1 MFHCIKYDRITT
13 TKMSWGGYI
22 MSKTPKLS
30 RRMLEYK
37 NNFYKTYQ
45 SSVIP
50 ILKQFENNRKNK
62 IVSLLFIDVLIV
74 MVMIIPLID
83 IISGIC
89 FERDPI
95 IPFIEMVVLI
105 VSLVVIIVLPFN
117 FNSKFI
123 DTLKH
128 SCMNQLLKIFGDI
141 YWHDK
146 SDIITDNE
154 LSESN
159 LFGIYNTRTS
169 YDAFEGK
176 FQGVD
181 FKICE
186 TEMKHITGSGK
197 RRRIVNIFKGVIVKF
212 KSNKDI
218 KSNTIIATK
227 GDKKIKN
234 QNCVAGI
241 GLLGSLQILT
251 DLFKNGF
258 NIETLIIFIVLVAII
273 LGIVYLIN
281 KFSSRSDIKWQEIKL
296 EDPEFTKKYKAY
308 SGNQIEARYL
318 ITPAFMERFQNIQT
332 AFGTNKVK
340 CSFYGDSLMFAIS
353 TNKNLFEI
361 GNLWKNLENP
371 KQMETFF
378 NELSS
383 IFVLVEHF
391 KLDEKTH
398 L

>member
-1 MFHCIKYDRITT
+1 MRE
-13 TKMSWGGYI
+13 SA
-22 MSKTPKLS
+22 KLS
-30 RRMLEYK
+30 KRMLEYK
-37 NNFYKTYQ
+37 NDFYKTYQ

-62 IVSLLFIDVLIV
+62 ISLLLFIDVLIV
-74 MVMIIPLID
+74 GVMTIPLID
-83 IISGIC
+83 IISGAC
-89 FERDPI
+89 FERDPLV
-95 IPFIEMVVLI
+95 PFIEVVALI
-105 VSLVVIIVLPFN
+105 VSLIVIIVLPFH
-117 FNSKFI
+117 FNSKFT

-154 LSESN
+154 LSKSN

-169 YDAFEGK
+169 YDAFEGN

-186 TEMKHITGSGK
+186 TEMQHITGSGK
-197 RRRIVNIFKGVIVKF
+197 HRRVVTIFKGVIVKF

-234 QNCVAGI
+234 RNCVAGI
-241 GLLGSLQILT
+241 GLLGALQILP

-258 NIETLIIFIVLVAII
+258 NLEMLIVFLVLAAIIF
-273 LGIVYLIN
+273 GIVYLIN
-281 KFSSRSDIKWQEIKL
+281 KFSSKSDIKWQEIKL

-340 CSFYGDSLMFAIS
+340 CSFYGNSLMFAIS

-391 KLDEKTH
+391 KLDEKTG

>member
-1 MFHCIKYDRITT
+1 
-13 TKMSWGGYI
+13 
-22 MSKTPKLS
+22 MSKVPKLS
-30 RRMLEYK
+30 KRMLEYK
-37 NNFYKTYQ
+37 NEFYKTYQ

-62 IVSLLFIDVLIV
+62 ICSLFFIDALIIG
-74 MVMIIPLID
+74 VMIMPLID
-83 IISGIC
+83 IISGTC
-89 FERDPI
+89 FERDAI
-95 IPFIEMVVLI
+95 VPFIEIVALI
-105 VSLVVIIVLPFN
+105 VSLIVIIILPFN

-169 YDAFEGK
+169 HDAFEGK

-186 TEMKHITGSGK
+186 TEMQHITGSGK
-197 RRRIVNIFKGVIVKF
+197 HRRIVTIFKGVIVKF

-234 QNCVAGI
+234 RNCVAGI
-241 GLLGSLQILT
+241 GLLGALQILP

-258 NIETLIIFIVLVAII
+258 NLEMLIVFLVLAAIIF
-273 LGIVYLIN
+273 GIVYLIN
-281 KFSSRSDIKWQEIKL
+281 KFSSKSDIKWQEIKL

-340 CSFYGDSLMFAIS
+340 CSFYGNSLMFAIS

-361 GNLWKNLENP
+361 GNLWKTLENP

-391 KLDEKTH
+391 KLDEKTG

>member
-1 MFHCIKYDRITT
+1 
-13 TKMSWGGYI
+13 
-22 MSKTPKLS
+22 MSKVPKLS
-30 RRMLEYK
+30 KRMLEYK
-37 NNFYKTYQ
+37 NEFYKTYQ
-45 SSVIP
+45 SSVSP

-62 IVSLLFIDVLIV
+62 IFSLFFIDALIIS
-74 MVMIIPLID
+74 VMIMPLID
-83 IISGIC
+83 IISGTC
-89 FERDPI
+89 FERDAI
-95 IPFIEMVVLI
+95 VPFIEIVALI
-105 VSLVVIIVLPFN
+105 VSLIVIIILPFN
-117 FNSKFI
+117 FNSKFT

-169 YDAFEGK
+169 HDAFDGK

-186 TEMKHITGSGK
+186 TEMQHITGSGK
-197 RRRIVNIFKGVIVKF
+197 HRRVVTIFKGVIVKF

-234 QNCVAGI
+234 RNCVAGI
-241 GLLGSLQILT
+241 GLLGALQILP

-258 NIETLIIFIVLVAII
+258 NLEMLIVFLVLAAIIF
-273 LGIVYLIN
+273 GIVYLIN
-281 KFSSRSDIKWQEIKL
+281 KFSSKSDIKWQEIKL

-340 CSFYGDSLMFAIS
+340 CSFYGNSLMFAIS

-391 KLDEKTH
+391 KLDEKTG